1 VADKNTQL
9 LEDGNLSAKSRI
21 DRFLFDDLFKSRGD
35 NFFRDG
41 TPPEEEQIVD
51 NFLKL
56 EQGDHK
62 GNTFTKD
69 GTIIIGESG
78 AKFTAPVVVSAG
90 CSIAFVN
97 MVFEQTKENTEA
109 LVTINSGG
117 RAVFQNCYFRRFPKT
132 DREKVG
138 TPSATA
144 SYIQLNTAIAAEQM
158 ATFTGCIFFESAD
171 SGATAVVTNI
181 GTAVGTTFVGYSI
194 NKTATPMGA
203 ATLVGVIV

>member
-1 VADKNTQL
+1 MADKNTQL
-9 LEDGNLSAKSRI
+9 LEDINLSAKERI
-21 DRFLFDDLFKSRGD
+21 DRFVMDDLFKSRGE
-35 NFFRDG
+35 NFFRKG
-41 TPPEEEQIVD
+41 TPPEEQQIID

-56 EQGDHK
+56 EEGDHK
-62 GNTFTKD
+62 GNTFAKD
-69 GTIIIGESG
+69 GTIIVGNSG

-144 SYIQLNTAIAAEQM
+144 SYIQLNTITPAEEM

-181 GTAVGTTFVGYSI
+181 GAAAGTTFVGYSI
-194 NKTATPMGA
+194 NKTSKPMGA
-203 ATLVGVIV
+203 ATLVGVIT